1 MPAKMQ
7 QRAAE
12 AEHNISERA
21 SIQGGAPQRGSS
33 CERAAVRI
41 GAHQCCGQEA
51 EGRRAGAR
59 EQRSERELLSRAE
72 AREQR
77 SERELLS
84 KAEARE
90 QRSERELLSKAEA
103 REQRSERELLSRA
116 VAREQRSERELLSRA
131 EAREQQSER
140 ELLSR
145 AEAREQRSEREL
157 LSRAEAREQQSEREL
172 LSKAEARERRS
183 GREPLSRAEAS
194 EQQSEGEPLE
204 PEYDHRFDKIANVKA
219 IVGSLSIAQEDGWRC
234 KVSSCTGDFHRL
246 KDCPQFGRMDPK
258 DRMALVERLML
269 CVACLTPGHNRSARK
284 CPYEEE
290 RVDAC
295 REPACKASHHRLLHI
310 KGGRKRQST
319 REEAHPEA
327 ADTLR
332 ASHQAEEEG
341 WSCKVRTCRA
351 ELHKLRECE
360 KFRELSPAARCDL
373 VRRHGLCQVCLR
385 VCQAEG
391 KNCRW
396 RNRIRME
403 LCRENRCRRKH
414 HQLLHVEKGLEE
426 ERPDRKSVV

>member
-1 MPAKMQ
+1 MPARMQ

-12 AEHNISERA
+12 AEHNISCERA
-21 SIQGGAPQRGSS
+21 SIQGGAPQRDSS
-33 CERAAVRI
+33 CERATVRV
-41 GAHQCCGQEA
+41 GAHQRCGQEA

-59 EQRSERELLSRAE
+59 EQRSEGELLSEAE

-90 QRSERELLSKAEA
+90 QRSERELLSEAE
-103 REQRSERELLSRA
+103 
-116 VAREQRSERELLSRA
+116 AREQRSERELLSRA
-131 EAREQQSER
+131 EAREQRSER

-204 PEYDHRFDKIANVKA
+204 PEYDHRFDKIAMVKA

-310 KGGRKRQST
+310 KGGRKRQGQEEQRAALKRGT
-319 REEAHPEA
+319 REGAHPEA
-327 ADTLR
+327 TDTLQ
-332 ASHQAEEEG
+332 ASHLAEEEG
-341 WSCKVRTCRA
+341 
-351 ELHKLRECE
+351 
-360 KFRELSPAARCDL
+360 
-373 VRRHGLCQVCLR
+373 
-385 VCQAEG
+385 
-391 KNCRW
+391 
-396 RNRIRME
+396 
-403 LCRENRCRRKH
+403 
-414 HQLLHVEKGLEE
+414 
-426 ERPDRKSVV
+426 